1 MEETMPKANWRAAVS
16 RAVGILVF
24 LTGAL
29 LAASLCIAL
38 APSSSGITMDVIQ
51 STCKRPERSVIGFGQ
66 QTFGMTAND

>member
-1 MEETMPKANWRAAVS
+1 MDETMPKADWRAAVS
-16 RAVGILVF
+16 RVVGILVL

-38 APSSSGITMDVIQ
+38 ASSSSGITMDVIQ
-51 STCKRPERSVIGFGQ
+51 SACKRPECSVIGFGQ